1 MVAEAL
7 KEQAIPVQLTVNDGT
22 GGWLVGVVE
31 VPGLTTTENSCS
43 PPAAVLVVAVRD
55 AAVPVATAPLESAS
69 RELTLPLPVPAGLA
83 RVVLVAGLVQV
94 WVTEDF
100 SLQEL
105 TSQELAWATATVGET
120 WLAVVVVPAV
130 CAEAVTDDVPPTLR

>member
-1 MVAEAL
+1 MSVR
-7 KEQAIPVQLTVNDGT
+7 TVWGARVVCP
-22 GGWLVGVVE
+22 GGGVVPGSVGWTVP

-69 RELTLPLPVPAGLA
+69 RELTLPLPAPVGLA
-83 RVVLVAGLVQV
+83 RVVLEAGLVQV
-94 WVTEDF
+94 WAVEDF

-105 TSQELAWATATVGET
+105 TSQELGRLTATVGET
-120 WLAVVVVPAV
+120 WFVV
-130 CAEAVTDDVPPTLR
+130 D

>member
-1 MVAEAL
+1 MVA
-7 KEQAIPVQLTVNDGT
+7 VR
-22 GGWLVGVVE
+22 
-31 VPGLTTTENSCS
+31 
-43 PPAAVLVVAVRD
+43 PAAV
-55 AAVPVATAPLESAS
+55 PTATAPLESAS

-105 TSQELAWATATVGET
+105 TSQEPAWATATVGET
-120 WLAVVVVPAV
+120 WLVVEVVPAV
-130 CAEAVTDDVPPTLR
+130 WAEAVTDEVPPVLR